1 MARQAVNGQLV
12 TPAGL
17 NPSFTTVA
25 QANGATVGMEQ
36 GDVLALKN
44 TSGAPVTATVITP
57 GSVDGIAQPDLPITV
72 PASST
77 VYHGR
82 TTLGAYR
89 QSDGRVYIDV
99 SAALDMA
106 LLRGY

>member
-1 MARQAVNGQLV
+1 MARQAVNKQLV

-17 NPSFTTVA
+17 TPAFTTVA
-25 QANGATVGMEQ
+25 QANGATVDLQQ
-36 GDVLALKN
+36 GDILALKN
-44 TSGAPVTATVITP
+44 TAGTPVTATLITP
-57 GSVDGIAQPDLPITV
+57 GSVDGVAQADLPITV
-72 PASST
+72 PATTT

-82 TTLGAYR
+82 ATLGAYR

-99 SAALDMA
+99 TAALDMA